1 MFVKNQELK
10 PPLRTQPSAIDG
22 SKRLG
27 YTAAGSGSGSTVGEV
42 TVSGA

>member
-27 YTAAGSGSGSTVGEV
+27 YTAAGSGSTVGDV